1 MNTVFSRGYLCELQ
15 QLSPL
20 STGVAVDSCEAGS
33 WASPPGSKGSSLI
46 YTIPPYLKK
55 LTVPNVG

>member
-33 WASPPGSKGSSLI
+33 WASPPGSKGSSLAGD
-46 YTIPPYLKK
+46 TLRVEMLPPGCCL
-55 LTVPNVG
+55 